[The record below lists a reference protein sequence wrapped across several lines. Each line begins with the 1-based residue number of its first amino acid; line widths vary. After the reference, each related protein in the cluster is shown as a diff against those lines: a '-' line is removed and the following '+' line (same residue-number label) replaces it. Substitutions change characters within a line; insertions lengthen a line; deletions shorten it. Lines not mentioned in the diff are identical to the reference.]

1 MFRTFE
7 PLFPDGA
14 GPDGSHPISELVES
28 VLFGKA
34 GGRNQRDP
42 DVWLPIGHNHHAGA
56 AVTLYSPG
64 KLRLRSVRTGP
75 DALATLSRALLAAR
89 RHDRFCEFSP
99 DCRITIDFFGIADQ
113 PIRFGDFKVGSLRSD
128 RFEFGVDGLFAKA
141 GGKNQYFLPGDSYV
155 RSIYGLQA
163 LSQHLSKMLG
173 VKDVKD
179 CLFRKISSTSIVN
192 HGGRWLHLFRGH
204 PVYDGVSIEDVET
217 VRDRAIDHILK
228 YRGSDGRFLYYY
240 NAAKDNEI
248 NHEHPKRDPLA
259 DPYYNELRHSGGII
273 TLLLAAASRGGEAV
287 RPAVEA
293 AIEFLLRNSVAYVG
307 PDGKTARHIIFN
319 RKSKL
324 GGAGLA
330 LYALSFYQKLYE
342 SDKYSRFA
350 DEFASHL
357 HAEILPS
364 GEFRYYHI
372 YLDKVIS
379 PDENQNYF
387 SFYYPGEALI
397 GLATYL
403 KWVNTDTERHARLAE
418 GIRSALRFL
427 LVDRPLIHKAHYA
440 TLPSDAWLMAAINE
454 LADLPG
460 LDDESYAEFVFEDA
474 DRMLAL
480 MYTERN
486 ALYPDYPGA
495 FYYRY
500 GDLPYPD
507 GARCEGLVA
516 ALELAMKRRDN
527 DRIARYAGGLVKSIR
542 ATILLANTPESLYFA
557 PNPEKALGAIRFKLT
572 RQWSRIDTIQHV
584 VCYYMRFLAAYETL
598 LGQSVA
604 LDDRLLE
611 RPGASNMTGIEAG

>member
-1 MFRTFE
+1 MKFRTFE
-7 PLFPDGA
+7 PFPDGA
-14 GPDGSHPISELVES
+14 GAVGRHPISELVES

-34 GGRNQRDP
+34 SGRIGRDG
-42 DVWLPIGHNHHAGA
+42 DVWLPIGHHHHAGV
-56 AVTLYSPG
+56 AVTLYSPRR
-64 KLRLRSVRTGP
+64 LRLRSVRTGP
-75 DALATLSRALLAAR
+75 DPLATLSKALVAAR
-89 RHDRFCEFSP
+89 RHDRFSEFSP

-113 PIRFGDFKVGSLRSD
+113 QLSFGDLKVGSLRSD

-163 LSQHLSKMLG
+163 LSQHLAKMLG

-179 CLFRKISSTSIVN
+179 CLVRKISSTSLVN
-192 HGGRWLHLFRGH
+192 HEGRWLNLFRGH
-204 PVYDGVSIEDVET
+204 PVHDGVSIDDVEL

-228 YRGSDGRFLYYY
+228 YMGSDGRFLYYY

-273 TLLLAAASRGGEAV
+273 TLLLSAASRGGEPV
-287 RPAVEA
+287 RPAIEA
-293 AIEFLLRNSVAYVG
+293 AIEFLLRHSVEYVA
-307 PDGKTARHIIFN
+307 PDGQIARHIIFN

-324 GGAGLA
+324 GGSGLA
-330 LYALSFYQKLYE
+330 LYAISFYQKLYQSE
-342 SDKYSRFA
+342 KYSGFA
-350 DEFASHL
+350 HEFAAHL
-357 HAEILPS
+357 QAEILPS

-372 YLDKVIS
+372 YLDKLVS
-379 PDENQNYF
+379 PDENQDYF

-397 GLATYL
+397 GLAMYL
-403 KWVNTDTERHARLAE
+403 NWVNTDREIHDGLVAS
-418 GIRSALRFL
+418 IRSALRFL

-454 LADLPG
+454 LADIPG
-460 LDDESYAEFVFEDA
+460 LDDPGYAKFVFEDA
-474 DRMLAL
+474 DRMLSL
-480 MYTERN
+480 MYTDQN

-516 ALELAMKRRDN
+516 ALELAMKHGEA
-527 DRIARYAGGLVKSIR
+527 DRIARYAGGLVKTIR

-598 LGQSVA
+598 LGQSAA

-611 RPGASNMTGIEAG
+611 RRDPSGPTAVTAG

>member
-1 MFRTFE
+1 MF
-7 PLFPDGA
+7 
-14 GPDGSHPISELVES
+14 
-28 VLFGKA
+28 
-34 GGRNQRDP
+34 
-42 DVWLPIGHNHHAGA
+42 
-56 AVTLYSPG
+56 
-64 KLRLRSVRTGP
+64 
-75 DALATLSRALLAAR
+75 
-89 RHDRFCEFSP
+89 
-99 DCRITIDFFGIADQ
+99 
-113 PIRFGDFKVGSLRSD
+113 
-128 RFEFGVDGLFAKA
+128 
-141 GGKNQYFLPGDSYV
+141 
-155 RSIYGLQA
+155 
-163 LSQHLSKMLG
+163 G
-173 VKDVKD
+173 VKDMKD
-179 CLFRKISSTSIVN
+179 CLVRKISSTSIVS
-192 HGGRWLHLFRGH
+192 HEGRWLNLFRGH
-204 PVYDGVSIEDVET
+204 PVYDSVSLSDVEM

-228 YRGSDGRFLYYY
+228 YMGSDGRFLYYY

-287 RPAVEA
+287 RTAIEA
-293 AIEFLLRNSVAYVG
+293 AIEFLIRNSVVYDG
-307 PDGKTARHIIFN
+307 PGGQTARHIIFN

-324 GGAGLA
+324 GGSGLA
-330 LYALSFYQKLYE
+330 LYAISFYQKLYRSE
-342 SDKYSRFA
+342 KYSGFA
-350 DEFASHL
+350 DEFAAHL

-403 KWVNTDTERHARLAE
+403 NWVNTDREKHDRLAE
-418 GIRSALRFL
+418 GVRSALRFL

-460 LDDESYAEFVFEDA
+460 LDDPSYAKFVFEDA
-474 DRMLAL
+474 DRMLEL
-480 MYTERN
+480 MYTDKN

-495 FYYRY
+495 FYYHY

-516 ALELAMKRRDN
+516 ALELAMKHADR
-527 DRIARYAGGLVKSIR
+527 DRIARYAGGLVKTIR

-598 LGQSVA
+598 LGQSAA

-611 RPGASNMTGIEAG
+611 RRDPSGPTAVRAG